1 MSAEPP
7 VGDELQQMLAGMR
20 ENVRGRLIA
29 RPRRHSVRRRVGIT
43 TAVVALL
50 GIGTASGAVALGML
64 PQPFVAPA
72 PVVSTHPALPEQTPT
87 TPSAPITL
95 TPAPQ
100 SSAAP
105 TAAAST
111 IPTSCTDVVPA
122 REYTRLFGSLVRQ
135 QLRPTPPGAP
145 EQQYFQDPETPFTAD
160 AALVCRWSGS
170 GSTEET
176 DNLFLQLGQTDA
188 ATLDARLEEL
198 RTRGWNCTEVHG
210 GRSCQHTETST
221 YYGEHLDTT
230 FTFFVRGDE
239 WVSITQTNIPTDGLL
254 DAVVQQL
261 RS

>member
-7 VGDELQQMLAGMR
+7 VGDELEQMLAGMR
-20 ENVRGRLIA
+20 ENVSGRLVA
-29 RPRRHSVRRRVGIT
+29 RPRRSSIRRRVGIT
-43 TAVVALL
+43 VAVVALL

-72 PVVSTHPALPEQTPT
+72 PVASTAPAPQEQTPS

-105 TAAAST
+105 TATAAT

-122 REYTRLFGSLVRQ
+122 SASTRLFGSLVRQ
-135 QLRPTPPGAP
+135 QLRPTPPGTP
-145 EQQYFQDPETPFTAD
+145 EQQYFQDPETPFAAD
-160 AALVCRWSGS
+160 AALVCRWSES
-170 GSTEET
+170 GSTEDT
-176 DNLFLQLGQTDA
+176 DNLFLQVGRTDPS
-188 ATLDARLEEL
+188 TLDARLEVL
-198 RTRGWNCTEVHG
+198 GSRGWDCTEVHD

-230 FTFFVRGDE
+230 FTFFARGDT
-239 WVSITQTNIPTDGLL
+239 WVSVTQTDTPTNGLL
-254 DAVVQQL
+254 GAVVQQL
-261 RS
+261 WG